1 MNLKELH
8 RGITDLGKQSWLLF
22 IALSFT
28 NASNYI
34 FHVVISRMLGPADYG
49 ALTAVL
55 AILVVL
61 SVPLGAVQT
70 TVAKRF
76 ARESRELSD
85 NDPALGSY
93 LRIGAKAGAVV
104 SLLVAA
110 AAPFLH
116 ALLRLDSYLP
126 LFVIS
131 IYVFPSVL
139 NAVLRGA
146 LQGTLQFKR
155 LALVSSVPVFVRLAV
170 GIAVV
175 AAGGGVGGAVAASVV
190 AEFLGLA
197 LGFWLVG
204 ASRFKTH
211 GTMKSTGLFKE
222 IAPTAA
228 GLAAIWLLIDL
239 DLVLARHFLSAN
251 EAGEY
256 AAAGTLARAALFIPG
271 AISMIALPHFAKHR
285 GRGAEAYRWLI
296 AASALVVTLGGLA
309 CAFLTV
315 TREAAITLTF
325 GERFAAAADLLPMLS
340 LAMVG
345 LGVVNLLLFF
355 HVAAGS
361 RAFYLLWP
369 AAVLE
374 AILISMFHSSGEQ
387 IAMVVAGVSF
397 LMAAGGFWTARGLAK
412 AAPPLA
418 RLPKD
423 VFVAHPDLRVVKSTS
438 DPSQPELTLVVPS
451 YNGGSQLTETICDM
465 TTSLRELGRSFEVIV
480 VSDGSTDGS
489 ERELMA
495 ASQEVRVLHYPHRQG
510 KGTALR
516 VGMARAKGRYVA
528 FIDGDGDLDVRE
540 ISNFLSLMDLY
551 DPHLILGSKRHPLS
565 QLQYPLLRR
574 ILSWIYQKVVRV
586 LFGLNVRD
594 TQTGMKLIRRDVLD
608 AVLPRMLEKRFAF
621 DLEFLVVARRL
632 GFRRLFEA
640 PVRLDYKFES
650 TVAPRA
656 AVHILLDTAA
666 IFYRRFILRYYDET
680 PDAFDRSKYVTSLRD
695 RPLVLPVEAA
705 TVEQGANG

>member
-1 MNLKELH
+1 MNVRDLR
-8 RGITDLGKQSWLLF
+8 RGIADIGKQSWLLF

-28 NASNYI
+28 NASNYV
-34 FHVVISRMLGPADYG
+34 FHVVISRLLGPADYG

-55 AILVVL
+55 AILIVL

-76 ARESRELSD
+76 ARESKSRDGSGQ
-85 NDPALGSY
+85 AIGSY
-93 LRIGAKAGAVV
+93 LRVAAKAGAAV

-110 AAPFLH
+110 AAPLLH
-116 ALLRLDSYLP
+116 SLLRLDSYVP
-126 LFVIS
+126 LFVVS
-131 IYVFPSVL
+131 IFVFPSIL

-155 LALVSSVPVFVRLAV
+155 LAAVSSVPVFVRLAV
-170 GIAVV
+170 GIGVV
-175 AAGGGVGGAVAASVV
+175 SAGGGVGGAVAASVV
-190 AEFLGLA
+190 AEFLGLL
-197 LGFWLVG
+197 LGLGLVG
-204 ASRFKTH
+204 RRRFETSRSL
-211 GTMKSTGLFKE
+211 KSLGLFKE

-239 DLVLARHFLSAN
+239 DLVLARHFLNAR

-271 AISMIALPHFAKHR
+271 AISMIALPHFAKQR
-285 GRGAEAYRWLI
+285 GRGADAYRWLL
-296 AASALVVTLGGLA
+296 AATALVVALGGLA
-309 CAFLTV
+309 CLFLT
-315 TREAAITLTF
+315 AARGTAISLTF
-325 GERFAAAADLLPMLS
+325 GDRFGSAADLLPVLS

-345 LGVVNLLLFF
+345 LGLVNLLLFF

-369 AAVLE
+369 AAALE
-374 AILISMFHSSGEQ
+374 ALLITVFHSSGQQ
-387 IAMVVAGVSF
+387 IALVVAGVAS
-397 LMAAGGFWTARGLAK
+397 LMAVGGFWTARGLAK

-418 RLPKD
+418 RLPRD
-423 VFVAHPDLRVVKSTS
+423 VFVAQPQLKVVRASAEPTE
-438 DPSQPELTLVVPS
+438 PELTLVVPS
-451 YNGGSQLTETICDM
+451 YNGGRTLVKTILGI
-465 TTSLRELGRSFEVIV
+465 TASLDQLGRSFEVIV

-489 ERELMA
+489 ERELIA
-495 ASQEVRVLHYPHRQG
+495 ACREIRVLHYPHRQG
-510 KGTALR
+510 KGMALR
-516 VGMARAKGRYVA
+516 VGMARAKGRFVA
-528 FIDGDGDLDVRE
+528 FIDGDGDLDVAE

-565 QLQYPLLRR
+565 QLEYPLFRR
-574 ILSWIYQKVVRV
+574 ILSWGYQRIVRV

-632 GFRRLFEA
+632 GFRRFFEA
-640 PVRLDYKFES
+640 PIRLDYKFES

-656 AVHILLDTAA
+656 AMHILLDTAA
-666 IFYRRFILRYYDET
+666 IFYRRYILRYYDEM
-680 PDAFDRSKYVTSLRD
+680 PDAFGTSDYMKSLPD
-695 RPLVLPVEAA
+695 RPLVLTVEA
-705 TVEQGANG
+705 TSVEQGAHG